1 MSQTIK
7 DFRLVVEEARKAFEA
22 AGILLRH
29 KEETLARMENQCQH
43 RWSEAKYTP
52 EHHESYTIPGD
63 EPGTMGVD
71 FRGPMYVPPS
81 ETPKWTRT
89 CLECGKIQITTASK
103 TQEKKIPDFGR

>member
-52 EHHESYTIPGD
+52 EHHESYTIPAMSLGLW
-63 EPGTMGVD
+63 EWISVAQCMFLRLKHRNGPGPVWN
-71 FRGPMYVPPS
+71 VV
-81 ETPKWTRT
+81 K
-89 CLECGKIQITTASK
+89 SK
-103 TQEKKIPDFGR
+103 